1 MWQGST
7 LRAFGTNVQ
16 RQEQTRERR
25 ERRERQQRSR
35 TSSFS
40 VVRSRNF
47 FYLCGV
53 KADSLGR
60 HIFTKVFFAF
70 VQNRKCGSFQ
80 LQVDGTDFT
89 HLLYSYRA
97 MHNSCASIPYYP
109 GVGYCIVYSCIGL
122 STTFDLVNENR
133 LHTFFFYQINH
144 IGVRV
149 VLDGNL
155 YNLKNLIL

>member
-1 MWQGST
+1 MSNDKS
-7 LRAFGTNVQ
+7 R
-16 RQEQTRERR
+16 RERR

-97 MHNSCASIPYYP
+97 MHTSCASIPYYP
-109 GVGYCIVYSCIGL
+109 SVGYCIVYSCIGL